1 MTSVGRDTDVV
12 PRRRAILDAA
22 AEAFH
27 EKGFHGVGVDEI
39 GRRAGLSG
47 PALYRHFSGK
57 DHILATLLDEAMD
70 ELAGALTPVLADP
83 GADLDRVL
91 RHHVDF
97 AIRQRHLVGLYQRE
111 SRNLAEP
118 WQSGFAQRTRA
129 YTKAWQEL
137 IAAGHPGAP
146 PDQVPAATQAGLG
159 LLFSVWAWPDR
170 VVSSTEDLAQLLF
183 STVTAGLD
191 LLDPDPPPAT

>member
-1 MTSVGRDTDVV
+1 MTSADRATAVV

-70 ELAGALTPVLADP
+70 ELAGALVSVLDDP
-83 GADLDRVL
+83 QADLGRAL

-97 AIRQRHLVGLYQRE
+97 AIRERHLVGLYQRD
-111 SRNLAEP
+111 SRNLTEP
-118 WQSGFAQRTRA
+118 WQSAFAARTRA
-129 YTKAWQEL
+129 YTRRWEEL
-137 IAAGHPGAP
+137 IAAAHPGARP
-146 PDQVPAATQAGLG
+146 GQIPAAAQACLG

-170 VVSSTEDLAQLLF
+170 VVVSTKGLPELLF
-183 STVTAGLD
+183 SMLVAALD
-191 LLDPDPPPAT
+191 LLDAV